1 MKRESEIKKIMSA
14 QEMNIDR
21 SSSSSSSLSTH
32 KSVRFGECA
41 VRSYSQVLG
50 DHPYCS
56 KGCPLQLGWEYESL
70 ESLTIDDYE
79 TSRRGGQLHP
89 RSLRMTWEERRTILR
104 EYSDGELRRACRRS
118 NRNCGQRRVQKE
130 FFVAIS
136 E

>member
-1 MKRESEIKKIMSA
+1 MKRESEIKKIMLA
-14 QEMNIDR
+14 QEMDIDR
-21 SSSSSSSLSTH
+21 SSSSLSTQ

-56 KGCPLQLGWEYESL
+56 MGCPLQLGWEYESL
-70 ESLTIDDYE
+70 KSLTVDDYE
-79 TSRRGGQLHP
+79 TSRRGGRLHP
-89 RSLRMTWEERRTILR
+89 RALRMTWEERRNILR

-118 NRNCGQRRVQKE
+118 NRNRGQRRVQKE
-130 FFVAIS
+130 FFIAIS